1 MVKHIVLSKLIDQ
14 QDRQRAVDAL
24 LDMRGKIEGLLD
36 VEAGYDFLASGRSYD
51 VAVIC
56 TLKDRAAL
64 DFFRDHPIHLPVVK
78 LMNDIR
84 ESSVTVD
91 YEY

>member
-1 MVKHIVLSKLIDQ
+1 MVKHIVLSKLKDQ
-14 QDRQRAVDAL
+14 KDRQMAVDAL

-36 VEAGYDFLASGRSYD
+36 VEAGSDFLGSGRSYD

-64 DFFRDHPIHLPVVK
+64 TFFQDHPVHLPVVK

-84 ESSVTVD
+84 ESSFTVD